1 MEIFQNLAIALAL
14 GLLIGTERGWHARA
28 GAEGSRV
35 AGIRTFALI
44 GLLGAL
50 AALIARDTSW
60 LVLPG
65 LFIALAA
72 ALIVAHV
79 QSASAGHDYGLTT
92 VIAALVAF
100 AVGALVMLG
109 YPVPAAA
116 AAVVTTLL
124 LQLKPELHH
133 WLEHLEARDLRAA
146 LKLLVISVVLLPLLP
161 DRGFGPWQA
170 LNPYE
175 LWWLVVLIAGISFAG
190 YAAVRVT
197 GADRGLLLT
206 GLFGGLVSST
216 AVTLNFARFV
226 RDNAALRGLLAAG
239 IVVAAVTMFPRM
251 LIEVAVVNRAL
262 LPQVAL
268 PLAVMAVAGALAGW
282 VLWRQ
287 RPRREK
293 PAAMEFRNPLELTTA
308 IQFATLLAAV
318 TLAVHWLR
326 AGFGDAGVYF
336 IAAVSALGDV
346 DAVTLSVARLAGDEG
361 LAPEIAA
368 RAIVLA
374 ALVNTAVKGVLAAVL
389 SRGALTRE
397 IGLAFAAVIAAG
409 AAALLAG

>member
-1 MEIFQNLAIALAL
+1 MEIFRNLAIALAL

-50 AALIARDTSW
+50 AALIARETSW
-60 LVLPG
+60 LVLAG
-65 LFIALAA
+65 LFVVLAA

-92 VIAALVAF
+92 VVAALVAF

-109 YPVPAAA
+109 YAVPAAA

-146 LKLLVISVVLLPLLP
+146 LKLLLISVVLLPLLP

-190 YAAVRVT
+190 YGAVRMT

-268 PLAVMAVAGALAGW
+268 PLAAMAGAGALAGW
-282 VLWRQ
+282 ILWRR

-308 IQFATLLAAV
+308 IQFAALLAAV
-318 TLAVHWLR
+318 ILAVHWLR
-326 AGFGDAGVYF
+326 AGFGDTGVYL

-346 DAVTLSVARLAGDEG
+346 DAVTLSVARLAGEG

-374 ALVNTAVKGVLAAVL
+374 ALVNTAAKGVLAAVL
-389 SRGALTRE
+389 SRGALARE
-397 IGLAFAAVIAAG
+397 VGLSFVAVIAAG
-409 AAALLAG
+409 AAALLVA